1 MAGKRRGGSKPPP
14 VRPGQPVQD
23 SGIYKSTKSRTR
35 ATMVKGEPAPPTP
48 QKGEKWTQV
57 VDTNPK
63 N

>member
-1 MAGKRRGGSKPPP
+1 MAKKKSSKPIKPGGSVP
-14 VRPGQPVQD
+14 D
-23 SGIYKSTKSRTR
+23 SGIYQSSKSKKK

-48 QKGEKWTQV
+48 KKGETWKQV